1 MSAGK
6 KLIEIHNPLLA
17 IDGLGNLNLDTFGKL
32 MEQVATG
39 NIPQFGGKG
48 IPTGVTITNA
58 AGGTQYYCDV
68 TFQIVDLASS
78 AVAGIFN
85 FDVWL
90 SDAATGAGLT
100 ATTASGGIT
109 AETSDGA
116 IRGVQTASKALSVQT
131 NASGIFV
138 LRIVDSAKTAF
149 YPCATLNVTTTVGAQ
164 LTTASYHA

>member
-6 KLIEIHNPLLA
+6 KLIEIHSPLLA
-17 IDGLGNLNLDTFGKL
+17 LDDLGNLNLDTVGKL
-32 MEQVATG
+32 MGQVASG

-68 TFQIVDLASS
+68 TFQVTDLAGV
-78 AVAGIFN
+78 AVAGIFEI
-85 FDVWL
+85 DVWL

-116 IRGVQTASKALSVQT
+116 ILGVMTASKAVTAQT

-149 YPCATLNVTTTVGAQ
+149 YPCACVSVQTIVGAQ

>member
-1 MSAGK
+1 MPAGK
-6 KLIEIHNPLLA
+6 KLIEVHSPYLGL
-17 IDGLGNLNLDTFGKL
+17 DGTGNLLLDTAGKL
-32 MEQVATG
+32 AEQIAAG

-68 TFQIVDLASS
+68 TFQIVDLAAN
-78 AVAGIFN
+78 AVAGLFEI
-85 FDVWL
+85 DVWL

-109 AETSDGA
+109 AETSDGT
-116 IRGVQTASKALSVQT
+116 ILGVMTAAKALTVQT

-149 YPCATLNVTTTVGAQ
+149 YPCACLSVQSVVGAQ
-164 LTTASYHA
+164 LTTASYHP